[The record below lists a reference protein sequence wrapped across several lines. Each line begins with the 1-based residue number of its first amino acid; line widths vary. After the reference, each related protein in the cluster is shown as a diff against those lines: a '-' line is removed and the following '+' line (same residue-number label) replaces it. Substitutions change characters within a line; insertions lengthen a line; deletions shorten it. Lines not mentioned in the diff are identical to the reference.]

1 MGRFFYAR
9 IESHELH
16 LYSDSPESV
25 ISGGV
30 SYSGPAN
37 EAASETGGTTE

>member
-30 SYSGPAN
+30 SYSGPDD
-37 EAASETGGTTE
+37 ETVSETGGTTE